1 MTIPI
6 ACQTTNSMTD
16 DIINS
21 KIASKDPH
29 IDMHHK
35 MKVIPCGGVL
45 QQMPCTVQLC
55 VDKRPTPVTLA
66 RILEHWMH
74 LLSLEKG

>member
-1 MTIPI
+1 
-6 ACQTTNSMTD
+6 
-16 DIINS
+16 
-21 KIASKDPH
+21 
-29 IDMHHK
+29 
-35 MKVIPCGGVL
+35 
-45 QQMPCTVQLC
+45 VQLC